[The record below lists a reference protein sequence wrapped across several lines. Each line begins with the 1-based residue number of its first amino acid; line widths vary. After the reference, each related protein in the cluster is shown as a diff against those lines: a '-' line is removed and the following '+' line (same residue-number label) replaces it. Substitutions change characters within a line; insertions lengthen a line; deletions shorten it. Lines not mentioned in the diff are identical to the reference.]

1 MSSDPLL
8 SASLRGRLY
17 GFLSGVSDEERKT
30 YKNEH
35 GETYLHYACLGN
47 NPDIAQ
53 ELIEL
58 GVDINASTHRGRH
71 PIHYA
76 AANAQPEVIRVLCE
90 AGVDLTTKDPN
101 CNLTP
106 LQIVIR
112 WSEELS
118 SYTEKLRAPMC
129 IEILS
134 KFTNH

>member
-1 MSSDPLL
+1 MILL
-8 SASLRGRLY
+8 SRLNAIA
-17 GFLSGVSDEERKT
+17 LSPAYVLILT
-30 YKNEH
+30 
-35 GETYLHYACLGN
+35 ACLGN

-76 AANAQPEVIRVLCE
+76 AANVQPEVIRVLCE

-101 CNLTP
+101 CNLTT

-112 WSEELS
+112 WSKELS
-118 SYTEKLRAPMC
+118 SYTEKLRAPTC